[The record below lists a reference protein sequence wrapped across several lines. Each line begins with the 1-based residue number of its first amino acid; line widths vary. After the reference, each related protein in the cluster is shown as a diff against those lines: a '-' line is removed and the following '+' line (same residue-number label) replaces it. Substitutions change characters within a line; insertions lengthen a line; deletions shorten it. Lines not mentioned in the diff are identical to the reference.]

1 MNTCEHPM
9 YLTPHEHMALIKIT
23 AQQAWEEQRKT
34 TEWKQHPHVNI
45 KKRNLL
51 SKKPLDQRLLTFT
64 KGNKIM
70 NRHSAIKNS

>member
-9 YLTPHEHMALIKIT
+9 YQTPYEHMALIKIT

-45 KKRNLL
+45 KKLKFIKQKAIRP
-51 SKKPLDQRLLTFT
+51 KITDIHQR
-64 KGNKIM
+64 K
-70 NRHSAIKNS
+70 